1 MSIGE
6 TLATARA
13 EAGLAVE
20 DVSRETRIRSTL
32 IRAIERDDFS
42 LCGGDVYARGHI
54 RNIANY
60 VGVDPRPLIAEFDG
74 LRGTPTPVE
83 SPVPAFDPE
92 VAARSERGR
101 PNWAAAMAVALAV
114 ISLIAGIQLATHNGS
129 GKPTTE
135 RAGHVQPS
143 VPAPEQSVAPTP
155 GPAPSGAVALVPRQ
169 GVHVQVRI
177 VGAGARS
184 WVHVAGSGGVTLFE
198 GILDDTSPTKNF
210 SDPHVINMTVGNAG
224 VVELVVNG
232 HDRGLAGTSG
242 EVIHRTFHPAPCTA
256 GAG

>member
-6 TLATARA
+6 TLAAARA
-13 EAGLAVE
+13 DAGLTVE

-54 RNIANY
+54 RNIAAC
-60 VGVDPRPLIAEFDG
+60 VGVDGRPLIAEFDR
-74 LRGTPTPVE
+74 LRGAPMPVE
-83 SPVPAFDPE
+83 RPVPTFDPE
-92 VAARSERGR
+92 VAQKSERGR

-114 ISLIAGIQLATHNGS
+114 ISLIAGIQLVSHNGS
-129 GKPTTE
+129 SKAGD
-135 RAGHVQPS
+135 RAAHAQPS
-143 VPAPEQSVAPTP
+143 VPAPEQSTAPTP
-155 GPAPSGAVALVPRQ
+155 GPAPSEAVALVPHQ

-177 VGAGARS
+177 VGSGVRS
-184 WVHVAGSGGVTLFE
+184 WVHVAGSNGVTLFE

-210 SDPHVINMTVGNAG
+210 SDPHVINMTIGNAG

-232 HDRGLAGTSG
+232 RDRGFAGASG
-242 EVIHRTFHPAPCTA
+242 EVVHRTFHPASSTA